1 MLSGFENPGKVVLV
15 CTVNL
20 TLSFSLK
27 ASDISTCSVS
37 SPMTEGEM
45 TDDDDSDVAPPFCT
59 SCCESVVKG
68 MVVVGVVR
76 SKSSMMFWGA
86 DVVSV
91 SLLLISSVDV
101 GGGSYIWC
109 YKYI

>member
-45 TDDDDSDVAPPFCT
+45 TDDDDSDVAPPLT

-91 SLLLISSVDV
+91 SLLLISSVDA
-101 GGGSYIWC
+101 GGGSYI
-109 YKYI
+109 

>member
-45 TDDDDSDVAPPFCT
+45 TDDDDSDVAPFWT

-101 GGGSYIWC
+101 GGGSYI
-109 YKYI
+109 